1 MVGIHLGWM
10 SLLKIKSYGNQNKV
24 YKDFIRNGRTETSY
38 FKLHSANNT
47 DSETIDKRKNDY
59 NCHLAS
65 KLNSPETRSKTCWS
79 ILKSFYS
86 GNKIPFI
93 PPLLHNNKSISYSGK
108 R

>member
-1 MVGIHLGWM
+1 M

-47 DSETIDKRKNDY
+47 VSETTDKRKNGY

-65 KLNSPETRSKTCWS
+65 KLNSPETRSKICWS

-93 PPLLHNNKSISYSGK
+93 LPLLHNNKSISYSGK